1 MNIRACQLII
11 QSLWNNYEKSI
22 PYIGQLFNDQSFTLD
37 HLAIIDLPSQSSGIP
52 HLKKIFGELG
62 FLQKGSGYLP
72 EKQNDFLWMAFEG
85 VEKQKAEYST
95 PQTVIADFRLDE
107 LSATT
112 REVIH
117 KYLRHIKAFD
127 YTGFAQLAK
136 DAHHGN
142 KTAQSRLAK
151 AAVQELWSRPW
162 SLPTTKD
169 YLLVKEENQ
178 LLAWVLL
185 HGRKV
190 NHFGVSIHLNNR
202 YKSLKNFNKDIIGSR
217 FVKLNNF
224 AGEIKGNKDCG
235 IEQSS
240 TLGREELTPTADGE
254 VMANNSFIE
263 FVWRFPLN
271 DNPIY
276 WGDYYSGFIPKNAN
290 NVIESIYN

>member
-1 MNIRACQLII
+1 MNIRVCQHTI
-11 QSLWNNYEKSI
+11 QSLWDSYEKSI
-22 PYIGQLFNDQSFTLD
+22 PYIGQLFNDHSYTLD
-37 HLAIIDLPSQSSGIP
+37 HFAIIDLPSHSSGIP

-72 EKQNDFLWMAFEG
+72 DKQNDFLWMAFKG
-85 VEKQKAEYST
+85 VEKQKAECST

-107 LSATT
+107 LSSTT
-112 REVIH
+112 RRVIH
-117 KYLRHIKAFD
+117 KYTSTIKAFD

-136 DAHHGN
+136 DARHGN
-142 KTAQSRLAK
+142 KTAEDHLA
-151 AAVQELWSRPW
+151 AAAAQELWSRPW

-190 NHFGVSIHLNNR
+190 NHFGISIHLNNR
-202 YKSLKNFNKDIIGSR
+202 YTSLESFNKDIIGSK

-224 AGEIKGNKDCG
+224 AGEVKGNREGG

-254 VMANNSFIE
+254 VLANNSFIE

-271 DNPIY
+271 DNPLY
-276 WGDYYSGFIPKNAN
+276 WGDYYNGFIPKNAN